1 MRRAGIRIVVGAAL
15 GALLVGLIACSP
27 PTATPS
33 ATSAASAA
41 PSASSGPAI
50 PVLGTENF
58 YADLLAQI
66 GGARVK
72 ASSLLNDPNVDPH
85 SYEAS
90 PQAAALVADAKLVIV
105 NGVGYDDFMQKLLDA
120 SPKADRVVIEAQK
133 VGGFADDVNP
143 HIWYDPK
150 TMPKLAEAASAALAQ
165 LDPANASFYAA
176 QKDKYVAALKGID
189 DKIAQ
194 LKAKYAGA
202 PIAFTEDVA
211 GYQTEAIG
219 LDLKTPEGFMH
230 AIEQGTDPAPADVAA
245 ERDLIAGKKVKVLV
259 YNSQVTSPITQQIHD
274 LAEKNGVP
282 IVGVSET
289 IPPSFH
295 TFQEWQLGQ
304 LSDLEKALAQ
314 GR

>member
-1 MRRAGIRIVVGAAL
+1 VVGTAL
-15 GALLVGLIACSP
+15 GALLVGVIACSP
-27 PTATPS
+27 PTAAPTTTPS
-33 ATSAASAA
+33 GTSAASAA

-50 PVLGTENF
+50 PVVGTENF

-150 TMPKLAEAASAALAQ
+150 TMPKVADAASAALAQ
-165 LDPANASFYAA
+165 IDPANAAFYAA
-176 QKDKYVAALKGID
+176 QKDKYIAALKTID

-194 LKAKYAGA
+194 LKGKYAGA

-211 GYQTEAIG
+211 GYLTDTIG
-219 LDLKTPEGFMH
+219 LEVKTPEKFME

-245 ERDLIAGKKVKVLV
+245 ERDLITGKKVKVLV
-259 YNSQVTSPITQQIHD
+259 YNNQVTSPITQQIHD
-274 LAEKNGVP
+274 LAEKSGVP

-295 TFQEWQLGQ
+295 TFQEWQLDQ
-304 LSDLEKALAQ
+304 LDQLEKALAA
-314 GR
+314 GH